1 MNIEEILKKV
11 DQKIN
16 VLRNEMTLNF
26 RDLQNQN
33 STMAQNTKLVEM
45 GMAMDKLQSQV
56 AFCENQTLP
65 KLEEVEKRIE
75 TAETKITTI
84 SEEALPL
91 VLKSTVKT
99 VNDGELKELY
109 IQCDGLTYDLLGSKL
124 NMGASTVSQYINDNR
139 KSQEGRRAIYNF
151 LTEHLKNANV

>member
-1 MNIEEILKKV
+1 MI
-11 DQKIN
+11 
-16 VLRNEMTLNF
+16 
-26 RDLQNQN
+26 
-33 STMAQNTKLVEM
+33 
-45 GMAMDKLQSQV
+45 
-56 AFCENQTLP
+56 CENQTLP
-65 KLEEVEKRIE
+65 KLDQVEKRIE

-91 VLKSTVKT
+91 IVKSTVKT

>member
-56 AFCENQTLP
+56 AFCENQALP
-65 KLEEVEKRIE
+65 KLDQVEKRIE
-75 TAETKITTI
+75 TAETK
-84 SEEALPL
+84 E
-91 VLKSTVKT
+91 
-99 VNDGELKELY
+99 D
-109 IQCDGLTYDLLGSKL
+109 
-124 NMGASTVSQYINDNR
+124 
-139 KSQEGRRAIYNF
+139 
-151 LTEHLKNANV
+151 